1 MRRKTKIECLPI
13 DLQAEYR
20 STDPEAQAEW
30 MMVDRSNKKVDDAG
44 DNIPLKTNYLK
55 LRNMYLRRAMAV
67 EAVLRWEKLRE
78 AIKQNDKRKVCE
90 ALPYAIT
97 RVKDLALH
105 FTPDS
110 DTADLVKDLRRLI
123 EAAKEY
129 YRLEEE
135 SVEFYTMGI

>member
-30 MMVDRSNKKVDDAG
+30 MMVDRWNKKVDDAG

-55 LRNMYLRRAMAV
+55 LRDMYRRRAMAV

-90 ALPYAIT
+90 AFPYAII
-97 RVKDLALH
+97 RVKDLALY

-110 DTADLVKDLRRLI
+110 DTADLLKDLRGLI